1 MRDSFVLS
9 SPSTFG
15 KMTKTTTKQL
25 LWLDLLRGIAALIVL
40 MGHLRSVLFQDYE
53 KIQNPNAIAKAFYF
67 ITGFGHQ
74 AVILFF
80 VLSGFFIIKSIH
92 DAHAKNNWSWK
103 QYLLNRLSRLWMVLI
118 PGLILGAFWD
128 QLGLYLNPHFD
139 IYTGAIEH
147 LVYFNP
153 QGHLGLGVFLGNLF
167 FLQTIFFPTYGTNGA
182 LWSLSNEFWY
192 YIIFPCLYIA
202 YQVRTAISR
211 KIIFFF
217 IGMLLLSAFQYF
229 SLDVATHPR
238 DYFFIWMFGGLSLF
252 LSRQPLNLFKTP
264 ITSVILAGMLI
275 GMLIGIRIQLLPL
288 IFNDWGLGVITLLLV
303 CGLSQIEMTPLWL
316 QKISSFLSNISY
328 TLYIVHLPF
337 VVFISS
343 QMASQRLDFSTT
355 NLIIYLGIFF
365 VAILYAYSVYYLFE
379 RNTNR
384 VKHYIQKFI
393 K

>member
-1 MRDSFVLS
+1 
-9 SPSTFG
+9 
-15 KMTKTTTKQL
+15 MTKTTTQQL

-53 KIQNPNAIAKAFYF
+53 TIQNPNAVAKAFYF

-92 DAHAKNNWSWK
+92 DAHQKNNWSWK
-103 QYLLNRLSRLWMVLI
+103 HYLLNRLSRLWMVLI

-128 QLGLYLNPHFD
+128 QLGLHLNPQFD
-139 IYTGAIEH
+139 IYTGAIKH

-153 QGHLGLGVFLGNLF
+153 QGHLGLDVFLGNLF

-202 YQVRTAISR
+202 YQVRAAFSKR
-211 KIIFFF
+211 LIFFF
-217 IGMLLLSAFQYF
+217 IGMLLLSAFQFF

-238 DYFFIWMFGGLSLF
+238 DYFFIWMFGGLALF
-252 LSRQPLNLFKTP
+252 LSRQALSFFKKP
-264 ITSVILAGMLI
+264 MTSLLMAGLLI
-275 GMLIGIRIQLLPL
+275 GMLLGIRLQFLPL
-288 IFNDWGLGVITLLLV
+288 IFNDWGLGIVTIFLV
-303 CGLSQIEMTPLWL
+303 CGLSQIEMR
-316 QKISSFLSNISY
+316 SSLLEKVSTFLSNISY

-343 QMASQRLDFSTT
+343 QLASQRLDFSS
-355 NLIIYLGIFF
+355 NNMLKYLGIFL
-365 VAILYAYSVYYLFE
+365 VTIAYAYVVYYVFE
-379 RNTNR
+379 RNTSR
-384 VKHYIQKFI
+384 VKSYIQKFI

>member
-1 MRDSFVLS
+1 
-9 SPSTFG
+9 
-15 KMTKTTTKQL
+15 MTKTTTKQL

-53 KIQNPNAIAKAFYF
+53 TIQNPNAIAKAFYF

-92 DAHAKNNWSWK
+92 DAHLKNNWSWK
-103 QYLLNRLSRLWMVLI
+103 LYLLNRLSRLWMVLI

-128 QLGLYLNPHFD
+128 QLGLHLNPQFD
-139 IYTGAIEH
+139 IYTGSIEH

-153 QGHLGLGVFLGNLF
+153 QGHLGVDVFLGNLF

-202 YQVRTAISR
+202 YQLNTP
-211 KIIFFF
+211 IIKRVLYFFV
-217 IGMLLLSAFQYF
+217 GMLLLSAFQFF
-229 SLDVATHPR
+229 SMDVATHPR
-238 DYFFIWMFGGLSLF
+238 DYFFIWMFGGFSLF
-252 LSRQPLNLFKTP
+252 LSRQSLTIFRSPL
-264 ITSVILAGMLI
+264 TSLLLAGLLVLMLV
-275 GMLIGIRIQLLPL
+275 GIRIQILPL
-288 IFNDWGLGVITLLLV
+288 LFNDWGLGVITLFLV
-303 CGLSQIEMTPLWL
+303 CGLSQIEMRYSLL

-343 QMASQRLDFSTT
+343 QMAMQRLEFSNG
-355 NLIIYLGIFF
+355 NLVKYAGIFI
-365 VAILYAYSVYYLFE
+365 VAILYAYGVYYLFE
-379 RNTNR
+379 RNTSR
-384 VKHYIQKFI
+384 VKSYIQKFI
-393 K
+393 P